1 MGTTTDAL
9 NALLDALTDSADF
22 YDAAAARVG
31 DATYQA
37 LFRRMGA
44 NKRAIAGDL
53 RAEVSRRGGEP
64 TPQGSHHPSLRQGW
78 AELRARLSAHPELAF
93 VSQLEET
100 EDAVIRAF
108 REAVLESEQAEV
120 RAIAQK
126 HMAEVNRMHE
136 EIRTLKHRLQKAA

>member
-1 MGTTTDAL
+1 MDTSTTGAL
-9 NALLDALTDSADF
+9 NALLQSLVDSANF
-22 YDAAAARVG
+22 YDEAATRIG

-37 LFRRMGA
+37 LFRRMSA

-53 RAEVSRRGGEP
+53 RAELRRRGTEP
-64 TPQGSHHPSLRQGW
+64 DEAGSHGTLRQAW
-78 AELRARLSAHPELAF
+78 TELRARLSAHPELAF

-108 REAVLESEQAEV
+108 REAVLESEHAEV

>member
-1 MGTTTDAL
+1 MATSTDAL
-9 NALLDALTDSADF
+9 NGLLHALTGSADF
-22 YDAAAARVG
+22 YDEAATRIG
-31 DATYQA
+31 DSTYQA
-37 LFRRMGA
+37 LFRRMAA

-53 RAEVSRRGGEP
+53 ARELGRRGLQPDPGE
-64 TPQGSHHPSLRQGW
+64 HHVSLRQRW
-78 AELRARLSAHPELAF
+78 AELRASLSAQPELAF

-100 EDAVIRAF
+100 EDAVVRGF
-108 REAVLESEQAEV
+108 RTAVLESEHAEV

>member
-9 NALLDALTDSADF
+9 NALLEALIDSAEF
-22 YDAAAARVG
+22 YDEAAARVG
-31 DATYQA
+31 DTTYQA

-44 NKRAIAGDL
+44 NKRAIAADL
-53 RAEVSRRGGEP
+53 RAEVSRRGGELA
-64 TPQGSHHPSLRQGW
+64 TQASHRGTLRQGW
-78 AELRARLSAHPELAF
+78 ADLRARLSAHPELAF

-108 REAVLESEQAEV
+108 REAVLESERAEV

-126 HMAEVNRMHE
+126 HMAEINRMHE